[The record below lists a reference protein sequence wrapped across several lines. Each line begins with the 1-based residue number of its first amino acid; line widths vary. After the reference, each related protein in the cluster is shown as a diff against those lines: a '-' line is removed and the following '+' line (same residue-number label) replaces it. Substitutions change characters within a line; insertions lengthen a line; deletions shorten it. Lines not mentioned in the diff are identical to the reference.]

1 MDTATHRRLQAHA
14 VLAVLGL
21 VLLTGCL
28 TADSTMKADGS
39 GTLELTYTP
48 PGGATNASE
57 TKRFTS
63 ETVTVDSAT
72 VSSDGKKSTV
82 KVRFTDATKL
92 STAPALK
99 NLDVKRTKGDGTEK
113 VAIVIKPEKVLTLK
127 EGQLKDEPPLSIK
140 VTMPGKIT
148 EANAKGTTEGA
159 TVTWKVPLADF
170 VTAASTELTLTYE
183 LPKS

>member
-1 MDTATHRRLQAHA
+1 MHIATRRPLARAA
-14 VLAVLGL
+14 VTAVLGL

-28 TADSTMKADGS
+28 TVDSTMKADGS
-39 GTLELTYTP
+39 GTMEFTYP
-48 PGGATNASE
+48 PPAGATKASE

-63 ETVTVDSAT
+63 EAVSVESAE
-72 VSSDGKKSTV
+72 VSPDGKKSTL
-82 KVRFTDATKL
+82 KLKFTDATKL
-92 STAPALK
+92 STVEPLK
-99 NLDVKRTKGDGTEK
+99 DVKVTRTKQDGTEK
-113 VAIVIKPEKVLTLK
+113 VSIVIKPVKVLQLK
-127 EGQLKDEPPLSIK
+127 PGQLKDEPPLSIK

-170 VTAASTELTLTYE
+170 VSAESTELALTYE

>member
-1 MDTATHRRLQAHA
+1 MHILSRPRAA
-14 VLAVLGL
+14 VLSVLGL
-21 VLLTGCL
+21 VVLAGCL

-39 GTLELTYTP
+39 GTMELTYP
-48 PGGATNASE
+48 PPQGATKASE

-63 ETVTVDSAT
+63 DVVTADSVEIT
-72 VSSDGKKSTV
+72 PDGKKSTV
-82 KVRFTDATKL
+82 KLRFTDATKL

-99 NLDVKRTKGDGTEK
+99 NLSVTRTKGADTEK
-113 VAIVIKPEKVLTLK
+113 VTIVLKPEQVVPLK

-148 EANAKGTTEGA
+148 EANAKGTTNDA
-159 TVTWKVPLADF
+159 SVTWKVPLADF
-170 VTAASTELTLTYE
+170 VSHASTELTLTYE